1 MVENKKRRGLGR
13 GLSSLL
19 DESPGHDDTSFPG
32 GVGTA
37 PLDMIRPNPNQPR
50 KIFPPAE
57 LEELTASIREKG
69 ILQPLLVRPD
79 PEQPNNYQIIAGERR
94 WRAAQMA
101 RLHEAP
107 IIIRAMS
114 DEELLEVALIENVQR
129 ADLNPVDEAE
139 GYSQLI
145 ERFGHSQ
152 ADLAR
157 VIGKS
162 RPYIANALRLLS
174 LPDPVRRF
182 LADGAIS
189 AGHAR
194 ALITADDP
202 AALCKK
208 IIAEG
213 LSVRQTEDL
222 VRRLAAEAS
231 RPTRRRR
238 EAGKDADTRA
248 LEADLAAA
256 LGLKVAISHKG
267 AAGGEIRIGYAALEE
282 LDGLCQLLMR

>member
-1 MVENKKRRGLGR
+1 MVENKKRKGLGR

-19 DESPGHDDTSFPG
+19 DEGSSASLPGSAG
-32 GVGTA
+32 GLSTV
-37 PLDMIRPNPNQPR
+37 PLELIRPNPKQPR
-50 KIFPPAE
+50 KVFPPAE
-57 LEELTASIREKG
+57 LEELTASIRERG

-79 PEQPNNYQIIAGERR
+79 PEKSEGYQIIAGERR

-107 IIIRAMS
+107 VIIREIS
-114 DEELLEVALIENVQR
+114 DEELLEVALIENIQR

-145 ERFGHSQ
+145 EVFGHSQ

-174 LPDPVRRF
+174 LPEPVRRL

-194 ALITADDP
+194 AMITAEDP
-202 AALCKK
+202 AALAKK
-208 IIAEG
+208 VIAEG
-213 LSVRQTEDL
+213 LSVRQTEEL
-222 VRRLAAEAS
+222 VRKLAAEAA
-231 RPTRRRR
+231 RPARRRR
-238 EAGKDADTRA
+238 ETAKDADTRS

-256 LGLKVAISHKG
+256 LGLKVAINHKG
-267 AAGGEIRIGYAALEE
+267 ASGGEIRIGYAALDE